1 MGVKKILFI
10 LSILLAPVDYR
21 GFPSTNTC
29 VL

>member
-1 MGVKKILFI
+1 MGVKILFI
-10 LSILLAPVDYR
+10 LSILLAPVGYL